1 MPLLIVT
8 PSTPPPS
15 SIVDVNGTGF
25 DPKLKF
31 VLTTAVDANGAES
44 GFDAVG
50 SPTNINRPK
59 RDGSFSVGIT
69 VPATGCLIRAYQN
82 NVKVAEV
89 SVPITTAP
97 TAPTPTIPASI
108 DATGATD
115 VTSALQSYLNGLASG
130 AKVVF
135 KAGATY
141 RITNGIKVVGKSNLV
156 IDGNGA
162 TIYKT
167 TRGNSPILELR
178 EGSNNNTI
186 KNLTIK
192 GVNPYPGYWNL
203 AYEHEHGISLGGT
216 KQTLIDSCKI
226 INVGGD
232 GIYFTGIW
240 INNVLY
246 PSQDTHITK
255 CLFDGTGRMGIA
267 ITDGG
272 NGVVVD
278 FCTFR
283 NQGYYLWDIEPNGHG
298 LGAIGARF
306 SDNIIEKDPFGN
318 YETSPEGK
326 GQPHGYFFC
335 ITGSSGGGP
344 VENIEVSRNKIT
356 SGSMRVGIFNNGG
369 TRKNIAIK
377 DNVSTVRVDESRI
390 APIVVA
396 NGVAG
401 YTLTGNTQPLSG
413 GTFESHSGC
422 TGVVISNNV
431 TT

>member
-8 PSTPPPS
+8 PSTPAPS
-15 SIVDVNGTGF
+15 STVDVNGTGF

-31 VLTTAVDANGAES
+31 VLTTVDGSGVESGYDANGN
-44 GFDAVG
+44 
-50 SPTNINRPK
+50 PTNINRPR
-59 RDGSFSVGIT
+59 RDGSFVVGIN
-69 VPATGCLIRAYQN
+69 VPATGCLVRAYQN

-89 SVPITTAP
+89 SAPITTAL
-97 TAPTPTIPASI
+97 TPTIPASI

-115 VTSALQSYLNGLASG
+115 VTGALQTYLNGLANGS
-130 AKVVF
+130 KVVL

-141 RITNGIKVVGKSNLV
+141 RITNGIKIVGKSNLV

-162 TIYKT
+162 TIYKS

-178 EGSNNNTI
+178 ESSDNNTI

-192 GVNPYPGYWNL
+192 GVNPYPGYWNYD
-203 AYEHEHGISLGGT
+203 YEHEHAISLGGT
-216 KQTLIDSCKI
+216 KHTLIDSCKF

-232 GIYFTGIW
+232 GVYFTGVW

-272 NGVVVD
+272 NDVVVD

-344 VENIEVSRNKIT
+344 VENIEVSRNRIT
-356 SGSMRVGIFNNGG
+356 SGSIRVGIFNNGG
-369 TRKNIAIK
+369 TRKNVVIK
-377 DNVSTVRVDESRI
+377 DNVSTVRVNESSI

-396 NGVAG
+396 QGVAG

-413 GTFESHSGC
+413 GSFESHSNC
-422 TGVVISNNV
+422 TGVTISNNI